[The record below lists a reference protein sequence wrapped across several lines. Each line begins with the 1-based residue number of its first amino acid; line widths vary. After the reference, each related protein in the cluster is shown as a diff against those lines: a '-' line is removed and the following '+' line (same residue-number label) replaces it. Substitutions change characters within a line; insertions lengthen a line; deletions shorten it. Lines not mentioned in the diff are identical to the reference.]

1 MDFEKARFNM
11 IEQQIRPW
19 EVLNQEVLD
28 LLAAVHREDFV
39 PEAYRQLAFAD
50 VNIPLGHD
58 QVTMTPKLEARL
70 LQSLELRPEDR
81 ILEVGTGCGYLTA
94 LLAKSGRHVTS
105 IDLFPEFTAA
115 AHDKLARH
123 GIRNVEPVTADAVH
137 GWPAGAP
144 YDAIAVTGSVPEF
157 DTEFQQQLGL
167 GGRLFII
174 VGEAPIMEALLI
186 TRVGERE
193 WASES
198 LFETYIPPLI
208 GASRKK
214 TFTF

>member
-39 PEAYRQLAFAD
+39 PEAYRRLAFAD
-50 VNIPLGHD
+50 INIPLGHD
-58 QVTMTPKLEARL
+58 QVTMTPKVEARL

-105 IDLFPEFTAA
+105 IDVFPDFTAA
-115 AHDKLARH
+115 ARDKLGRH
-123 GIRNVEPVTADAVH
+123 GFRNIELVTADALG

-144 YDAIAVTGSVPEF
+144 YNAIVVTGSVPEL
-157 DTEFQQQLGL
+157 DTGFQEQLNL

-186 TRVGERE
+186 IRVGERE

-208 GASRKK
+208 GASRKE

>member
-28 LLAAVHREDFV
+28 LLAAVPREDFV
-39 PEAYRQLAFAD
+39 PEEYRRLAFAD
-50 VNIPLGHD
+50 INIALGHD
-58 QVTMTPKLEARL
+58 QVTMTPKVEARL

-81 ILEVGTGCGYLTA
+81 ILEIGTGCGYLTA

-105 IDLFPEFTAA
+105 IDIFPDFTAA
-115 AHDKLARH
+115 ASDKLARH
-123 GIRNVEPVTADAVH
+123 GFSNIELVTADAVR
-137 GWPAGAP
+137 GWPARAP
-144 YDAIAVTGSVPEF
+144 YDAIVVTGSVPEL
-157 DTEFQQQLGL
+157 DTGFQEQLDL

-208 GASRKK
+208 GASRKE